1 MPLYLF
7 IQALENPF
15 AIAFIIGSVALFLFY
30 IQQSYAVLFFVSV
43 ATTVVSTYLLK
54 ISFAIPRPTTALIVA
69 EGYRFPSM
77 HASIAAAV
85 CASFIFATFQ
95 STENTA
101 LRMAVVAVA
110 ITMIVLVD
118 YSRIAIGVHL
128 PVDVVVGTLLGIGIT
143 VLVWQLPA

>member
-1 MPLYLF
+1 
-7 IQALENPF
+7 
-15 AIAFIIGSVALFLFY
+15 
-30 IQQSYAVLFFVSV
+30 
-43 ATTVVSTYLLK
+43 
-54 ISFAIPRPTTALIVA
+54 
-69 EGYRFPSM
+69 M